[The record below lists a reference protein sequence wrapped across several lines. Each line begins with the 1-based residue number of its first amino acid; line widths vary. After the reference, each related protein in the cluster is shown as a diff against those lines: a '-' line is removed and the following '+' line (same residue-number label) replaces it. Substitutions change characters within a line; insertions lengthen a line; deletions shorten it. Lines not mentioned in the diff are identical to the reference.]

1 MDTNETSRSKLSSR
15 DRLLDA
21 ARQLFYEQGYNA
33 TTLAQISDRSGVNN
47 GLITYYFG
55 TKNNLAKE
63 IYNLFLMNIRA
74 EISMR
79 LFEKKKELNM
89 PLNIAVENRLL
100 LTQKFENPKLMRFY
114 NEYQRGSD
122 SYVVPNARRE
132 RYYELQKEFI
142 NPDISDEDLKLYS
155 VCGISIIRAMV
166 DAYEKGYL
174 DMDLEYIKDYAI
186 RALFTMLHLSE
197 SKITELIEE
206 SRYWESQ
213 LNIRVGQDFEII
225 SG

>member
-15 DRLLDA
+15 DMLLDA

-55 TKNNLAKE
+55 TKNNLAQE

-79 LFEKKKELNM
+79 LFEKKKEMNM
-89 PLNIAVENRLL
+89 PLNIAVENRML
-100 LTQKFENPKLMRFY
+100 LTQKFENPNLMRFY

-122 SYVVPNARRE
+122 AYAIPNARRE
-132 RYYELQKEFI
+132 RYYELQKELI
-142 NPDISDEDLKLYS
+142 NPDISDADLKLYS

-186 RALFTMLHLSE
+186 RAIFTMLQLGE
-197 SKITELIEE
+197 PQIAALIEE

-213 LNIRVGQDFEII
+213 LNIRVGRNFEVI

>member
-63 IYNLFLMNIRA
+63 IYNLFLMNVRA

-79 LFEKKKELNM
+79 LFEKKKEMNM

-100 LTQKFENPKLMRFY
+100 LTQKFENSKLMRFY

-122 SYVVPNARRE
+122 SYVIPNARRE

-197 SKITELIEE
+197 AKITEIIEE

>member
-1 MDTNETSRSKLSSR
+1 MDNNETSRGKPSSR

-79 LFEKKKELNM
+79 LFEKKKEMNM
-89 PLNIAVENRLL
+89 PLNIAVENRML
-100 LTQKFENPKLMRFY
+100 LTQKFENPNLMRFY

-122 SYVVPNARRE
+122 AYAIPNARRE

-142 NPDISDEDLKLYS
+142 NPDLRDNDLKLYS

-174 DMDLEYIKDYAI
+174 DMDLEYIKDYTI

-197 SKITELIEE
+197 PQIASLVEE

-213 LNIRVGQDFEII
+213 LNIHVGQNFEII

>member
-1 MDTNETSRSKLSSR
+1 MESTETSRSKLSSR
-15 DRLLDA
+15 ERLLEA

-33 TTLAQISDRSGVNN
+33 TTLAQISEKSGVNN

-55 TKNNLAKE
+55 TKNNLAQE

-79 LFEKKKELNM
+79 LFEKKKEFNM
-89 PLNIAVENRLL
+89 ALNIAVENRMLL
-100 LTQKFENPKLMRFY
+100 SQKFENPKLLRFY

-122 SYVVPNARRE
+122 SYSHPNPRRE

-142 NPDISDEDLKLYS
+142 SPEISEDDLKLYS
-155 VCGISIIRAMV
+155 VCGISIIRSMV

-174 DMDLEYIKDYAI
+174 CMDLEYIKDYAI
-186 RALFTMLHLSE
+186 RSLFTMLHLEE
-197 SKITELIEE
+197 SAIQSLLEE

-213 LNIRVGQDFEII
+213 LNIRVGPNFEIL
-225 SG
+225 S